1 MTDDDFELMVTTFIW
16 TQSRNNSTNHYQR
29 AEWISAARMAGR
41 VDALKAKLP
50 MMGLVEIVATP
61 HQGRGTLADPGNHFP
76 AVKAVID
83 GLRDAKV
90 LTEDTKD
97 YVSRLVME
105 APVKAVSARST
116 GIHLLM
122 RPIELSV

>member
-1 MTDDDFELMVTTFIW
+1 VPEYSLFVPTFIW

-29 AEWISAARMAGR
+29 AEWIGAARKAAWAK
-41 VDALKAKLP
+41 ALEAKLP
-50 MMGLVEIVATP
+50 VMGLVEISATP

-97 YVSRLVME
+97 YVKALTME
-105 APVKAVSARST
+105 APVKASSVGNT
-116 GIHLLM
+116 GVMLVLRPVM
-122 RPIELSV
+122 RTD

>member
-1 MTDDDFELMVTTFIW
+1 MTEHSLFVGTFIW

-29 AEWISAARMAGR
+29 AEWISQARMAGR

-50 MMGLVEIVATP
+50 TMGLVEITAIP

-76 AVKAVID
+76 AIKAVID

-105 APVKAVSARST
+105 APVKAASAGAT
-116 GIHLLM
+116 GVTLIL
-122 RPIELSV
+122 RPATD